1 METDMTDASSG
12 TPMPTPSPTPAP
24 ARVGRHRRWLLGAGA
39 FVAVLA
45 LMLFAGNA
53 FGVSAQ
59 GMRGIGPGRMMP
71 NGNGG
76 NGNNGMMGPFG
87 FGHGI
92 RAVVTGV
99 DTGANT
105 ITLAGLPQQITT
117 VKLDNTVK
125 LETLQADG
133 TTKPAAIG
141 DFKSGTLV
149 RIGIGRGNGGNGSN
163 GSNGGTQ
170 PTGTPGANQ
179 GRFGFAINDLVIVPD
194 NIAEVSGLVIANN
207 NGTYTIAAD
216 GGLRLTVKTQGNT
229 TYTGARN
236 AAATAAD
243 VKVGTRIVVNGT
255 QAPDG
260 ITATAVRVMDFSN
273 FPMGNGN
280 GGNRP
285 MPNGPRATPKATAT
299 T

>member
-12 TPMPTPSPTPAP
+12 APTPTPSPASTPA
-24 ARVGRHRRWLLGAGA
+24 RTGRHRRWLLGAGA

-45 LMLFAGNA
+45 LMLFAGSA

-76 NGNNGMMGPFG
+76 NGAHGSNGKMGPFG

-163 GSNGGTQ
+163 GGAQ
-170 PTGTPGANQ
+170 PTGAPGANQ

-229 TYTGARN
+229 TYTKSGN

-243 VKVGTRIVVNGT
+243 VKVGTRIIVNGT

-280 GGNRP
+280 RP

>member
-12 TPMPTPSPTPAP
+12 TPTLTPAP
-24 ARVGRHRRWLLGAGA
+24 ARTGRHRRWLLGTGA

-59 GMRGIGPGRMMP
+59 GPRGMGPGRMMP
-71 NGNGG
+71 FGNGG
-76 NGNNGMMGPFG
+76 NGSNGMMGAFG

-117 VKLDNTVK
+117 VKVDNTVK
-125 LETLQADG
+125 LETLQTDG

-149 RIGIGRGNGGNGSN
+149 RIGIGRGNGSN
-163 GSNGGTQ
+163 GSAQ
-170 PTGTPGANQ
+170 PTGTPGANR

-243 VKVGTRIVVNGT
+243 VKVGTRIIVNGT

-260 ITATAVRVMDFSN
+260 ITATAVRVIDFSN

-280 GGNRP
+280 GANGNGGNGGNGP
-285 MPNGPRATPKATAT
+285 MPNAPRATPKATAT

>member
-1 METDMTDASSG
+1 METDMTDASLG
-12 TPMPTPSPTPAP
+12 APTPTPSPASAP
-24 ARVGRHRRWLLGAGA
+24 ARTGRHRRWLLGAGA

-45 LMLFAGNA
+45 LMLFAGSA

-59 GMRGIGPGRMMP
+59 GMHGIGPGRMMP
-71 NGNGG
+71 NGNG
-76 NGNNGMMGPFG
+76 NGGKGAHGSPGMMGPFG

-149 RIGIGRGNGGNGSN
+149 RIGIGRGNG
-163 GSNGGTQ
+163 SNGGAQ

-179 GRFGFAINDLVIVPD
+179 GRFGFAINNLVIVPD

-229 TYTGARN
+229 TYTKSGN

-260 ITATAVRVMDFSN
+260 ITATTVRVMDFSN

-280 GGNRP
+280 RP
-285 MPNGPRATPKATAT
+285 MPNGPHATPKATAT

>member
-12 TPMPTPSPTPAP
+12 TPTPTPSPASAP
-24 ARVGRHRRWLLGAGA
+24 ARTGRHRRWLLGAGT

-45 LMLFAGNA
+45 LMLVAGNA

-76 NGNNGMMGPFG
+76 NGMMGPFG

-149 RIGIGRGNGGNGSN
+149 RIGIGRGNGSN

-179 GRFGFAINDLVIVPD
+179 GRFGFAINDLAIVPD

-229 TYTGARN
+229 TYTSARN

-243 VKVGTRIVVNGT
+243 VKVGTRIIVNGT

-260 ITATAVRVMDFSN
+260 ITATTVRVMDFSN

-280 GGNRP
+280 GGNGSNRP